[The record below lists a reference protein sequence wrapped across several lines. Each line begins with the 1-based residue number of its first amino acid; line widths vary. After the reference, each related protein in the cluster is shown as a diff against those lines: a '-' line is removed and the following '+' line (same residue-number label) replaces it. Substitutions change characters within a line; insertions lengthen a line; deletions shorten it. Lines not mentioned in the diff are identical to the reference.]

1 MANQKIPPVGFY
13 FTLSFNGEEYGFQE
27 VSGISI
33 HMETNEIAQGGENR
47 FVHRVPT
54 SVKFQNLVLKRGMA
68 SQNSALLRW
77 CQETLEGNMSNPIK
91 THTILVQLLDTGSG
105 VISSSWQFYN
115 AYPVKWSVSPLLS
128 NTNEVVIETLEMVYS
143 YFQVKL
149 I

>member
-27 VSGISI
+27 VSGISSQ
-33 HMETNEIAQGGENR
+33 METNEIAQGGENR
-47 FVHRVPT
+47 FVHQLPT
-54 SVKFQNLVLKRGMA
+54 IQNLVLKRGMA
-68 SQNSALLRW
+68 SQNSALHRW

-105 VISSSWQFYN
+105 VIFKSWQFYN

-143 YFQVKL
+143 YFQVKH